1 MRRDVVAN
9 VLIHAHP
16 PSLPPSPPVLKR
28 NDARTTLK
36 NTHAAATL
44 SSPGLNRRR
53 CSCPCYLRHA
63 LLLSRSL
70 QSALLIS
77 ELSCGKGRR
86 TVCRRSAM
94 PLYKPMPVYQNLDI
108 PVASGRPERPL
119 WGWLYL
125 HVDENL
131 HWPVFI

>member
-1 MRRDVVAN
+1 
-9 VLIHAHP
+9 
-16 PSLPPSPPVLKR
+16 
-28 NDARTTLK
+28 
-36 NTHAAATL
+36 
-44 SSPGLNRRR
+44 
-53 CSCPCYLRHA
+53 
-63 LLLSRSL
+63 
-70 QSALLIS
+70 
-77 ELSCGKGRR
+77 
-86 TVCRRSAM
+86 M